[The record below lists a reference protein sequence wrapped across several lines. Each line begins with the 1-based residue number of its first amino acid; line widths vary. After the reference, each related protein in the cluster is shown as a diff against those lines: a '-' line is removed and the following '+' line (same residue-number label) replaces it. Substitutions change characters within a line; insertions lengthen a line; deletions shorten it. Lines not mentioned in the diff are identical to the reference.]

1 MRHTFIK
8 AERLSSKKIINRLFE
23 RGSTDVQTFY
33 LFPFRVLYLSEPN
46 RSGNSAEGSILLPA
60 IVISVSKRNFKH
72 AVDRNLVRRR
82 IREAYRLNKSL
93 LFGSETSL
101 QPTYIA
107 FLYTAKQI
115 ISFEEIEK
123 GMKLALRKLGGDQ
136 SVKTRAK

>member
-46 RSGNSAEGSILLPA
+46 RSGHAADGSPLLPA

-136 SVKTRAK
+136 SVKTRTK